1 MYLNVA
7 YNSKIVACE
16 VYSSKII
23 MQEHLLVQKLA

>member
-16 VYSSKII
+16 ACSSKII